1 MSQGSVPLTSRPE
14 WQALK
19 THQAELEST
28 HMRELFSS
36 DPGRASRFFI
46 RGGGLSLD
54 YSRNRM
60 TDDTV
65 TKLMALAREC
75 GVPERIE
82 AMFRGDHINVTE
94 RRPALHIALRDTSGA
109 PIYVDGTD
117 IAPEVERTLTRMEQ
131 FVDDVLSKR
140 WQGHTGKAFTD
151 VVSIGIGGSF
161 LGPKLVSEALRPYW
175 HGQLKSHYVAN
186 IDGTQMAEVLRRV
199 NPETTLFLIQSK
211 SFRTQETLENSK
223 LARDWFLD
231 NSGSEDQIAKHFV
244 AVTANAPEAVNFGI
258 SNDNIF
264 PMWDWVGGRY
274 SLWSAIGLPVALTI
288 GMKNFR
294 ALLSGANA
302 MDQHFRTAPLEQNL
316 PVIMAMLGVW
326 YNNFWGAETY
336 TILPYDHYLRSLPA
350 HLQQLDMESNGK
362 SVTQGGEPL
371 TYQSGP
377 VIWGGVGANGQHA
390 FHQLL
395 HQGTRLIPADFII
408 PLETHNPVARHHVTL
423 FANCLSQSGA
433 LMSGKTLAEAKAELK
448 AEGMSADEIDNL
460 APHKV
465 IPGNKP
471 SNTLLMEKS
480 TPETVGALI
489 ALYEHR
495 TFVQGIIWDVDSFDQ
510 WGVELGKQ
518 MGKDILE
525 RLTDDTAEDDETID
539 SSTAS
544 LIQLYR
550 SHHGSQ
556 KPD

>member
-1 MSQGSVPLTSRPE
+1 MPQGSASLTSRPE
-14 WQALK
+14 WQALIDHK
-19 THQAELEST
+19 AELENA
-28 HMRELFSS
+28 HMRDMFRE
-36 DPGRASRFFI
+36 DPDRASRFFI

-54 YSRNRM
+54 FSRNRM
-60 TDDTV
+60 TADTL
-65 TKLMALAREC
+65 TKLMALARSC
-75 GVPERIE
+75 GVPARTE

-94 RRPALHIALRDTSGA
+94 KRPALHVALRDTSGA
-109 PIYVDGTD
+109 PIHVDGTD
-117 IAPEVERTLTRMEQ
+117 ITPEVATTLGRMEQ

-151 VVSIGIGGSF
+151 VISIGIGGSF
-161 LGPKLVSEALRPYW
+161 LGPKLVSEGLRPYW
-175 HGQLKSHYVAN
+175 HGQLNCHYVAN
-186 IDGTQMAEVLRRV
+186 IDGTQIAEVLRRV

-223 LARDWFLD
+223 VARAWFLD
-231 NSGSEDQIAKHFV
+231 NGGSEDQIAKHFV
-244 AVTANAPEAVNFGI
+244 AVTANTPEAVNFGI
-258 SNDNIF
+258 SEDNIF

-294 ALLSGANA
+294 ALLSGADA
-302 MDQHFRTAPLEQNL
+302 MDQHFRSAPLEQNL
-316 PVIMAMLGVW
+316 PVVMAMLGLW

-362 SVTQGGEPL
+362 SITQGGEPL
-371 TYQSGP
+371 DYQSGP

-408 PLETHNPVARHHVTL
+408 PLETHNTIASHHVTL
-423 FANCLSQSGA
+423 FANCLSQSRA
-433 LMSGKTLAEAKAELK
+433 LMAGKTLDEAKAELK
-448 AEGMSADEIDNL
+448 AEGMSAEEIEKL

-471 SNTLLMEKS
+471 SNTLLMDKS

-518 MGKDILE
+518 MGKGILD
-525 RLTDDTAEDDETID
+525 RLIGDTAEGDEAID

-544 LIQLYR
+544 LIRLYR
-550 SHHGSQ
+550 SHHGS
-556 KPD
+556 

>member
-28 HMRELFSS
+28 HMRELFSG
-36 DPGRASRFFI
+36 DPDRASRFFI

-60 TDDTV
+60 TDDTLA
-65 TKLMALAREC
+65 KLMALARVC

-94 RRPALHIALRDTSGA
+94 KRPALHIALRDTSGA
-109 PIYVDGTD
+109 SIHVDGTD
-117 IAPEVERTLTRMEQ
+117 IAPEVERTLNRMAQ

-175 HGQLKSHYVAN
+175 HGQLKGHYVAN

-223 LARDWFLD
+223 VARDWFLD
-231 NSGSEDQIAKHFV
+231 NGGSEDQIAKHFV
-244 AVTANAPEAVNFGI
+244 AVTANTPEAVNFGI
-258 SNDNIF
+258 SEDNIF

-288 GMKNFR
+288 GMENFR

-302 MDQHFRTAPLEQNL
+302 MDQHFHTAPLEQNL
-316 PVIMAMLGVW
+316 PVVIAMLGVW

-408 PLETHNPVARHHVTL
+408 PLETHNPVASHHVTL
-423 FANCLSQSGA
+423 FANCLSQSRA
-433 LMSGKTLAEAKAELK
+433 LMSGKTLDEAKAELK
-448 AEGMSADEIDNL
+448 AEGMSSGEIDKL

-518 MGKDILE
+518 MGKGILD
-525 RLTDDTAEDDETID
+525 RLTGDTAEGDEAID

-544 LIQLYR
+544 LIQIYR
-550 SHHGSQ
+550 SHHGA
-556 KPD
+556 

>member
-1 MSQGSVPLTSRPE
+1 MPQGSASLISRPE
-14 WQALK
+14 WQALNDHK
-19 THQAELEST
+19 AELENT
-28 HMRELFSS
+28 HMRDMFRD
-36 DPGRASRFFI
+36 DPDRASRFFI

-60 TDDTV
+60 NTDTMA
-65 TKLMALAREC
+65 KLLALARSC

-94 RRPALHIALRDTSGA
+94 KRPALHVALRDTSGD
-109 PIYVDGTD
+109 PIHVDGTD
-117 IAPEVERTLTRMEQ
+117 IAPEVKTTLNRMEQ

-175 HGQLKSHYVAN
+175 HGQLNSHYVAN
-186 IDGTQMAEVLRRV
+186 IDGTQIAEVLRRV

-223 LARDWFLD
+223 VARAWFLD
-231 NSGSEDQIAKHFV
+231 NGGSEDQIAKHFV
-244 AVTANAPEAVNFGI
+244 AVTANTPEAVNFGI
-258 SNDNIF
+258 SEDNIF

-302 MDQHFRTAPLEQNL
+302 MDQHFHSAPLEQNM
-316 PVIMAMLGVW
+316 PVVMAMLGLW

-362 SVTQGGEPL
+362 RVTQGGEPL

-408 PLETHNPVARHHVTL
+408 PLETHNQVASHHVTL
-423 FANCLSQSGA
+423 FANCLSQSRA
-433 LMSGKTLAEAKAELK
+433 LMAGKTLDEAKAELK
-448 AEGMSADEIDNL
+448 AEGMSPEEIDTL

-471 SNTLLMEKS
+471 SNTLLMDRS

-518 MGKDILE
+518 MGKGILD
-525 RLTDDTAEDDETID
+525 RLTGDTAESEEAID

-544 LIQLYR
+544 LIRLYR
-550 SHHGSQ
+550 SHHSTQ
-556 KPD
+556 

>member
-28 HMRELFSS
+28 HMRELFSD

-54 YSRNRM
+54 YSRNRI
-60 TDDTV
+60 TDDTLA
-65 TKLMALAREC
+65 KLMALAREC

-94 RRPALHIALRDTSGA
+94 KRPALHIALRDTSGA
-109 PIYVDGTD
+109 SIHVDGTD
-117 IAPEVERTLTRMEQ
+117 ITPEVEGTLNRMAQ
-131 FVDDVLSKR
+131 FVDDVLSER

-175 HGQLKSHYVAN
+175 HGQLKGHYVAN
-186 IDGTQMAEVLRRV
+186 IDGTQIAEVLRRV

-223 LARDWFLD
+223 VARDWFLD
-231 NSGSEDQIAKHFV
+231 NGGSEDQIAKHFV
-244 AVTANAPEAVNFGI
+244 AVTANTPEAVKFGI
-258 SNDNIF
+258 SEDNIF

-288 GMKNFR
+288 GMENFR

-302 MDQHFRTAPLEQNL
+302 MDQHFHTAPLEQNL
-316 PVIMAMLGVW
+316 PVVMAMLGVW

-408 PLETHNPVARHHVTL
+408 PLETHNPVASHHVTL
-423 FANCLSQSGA
+423 FANCLSQSRA
-433 LMSGKTLAEAKAELK
+433 LMSGKTLDEAKAELK
-448 AEGMSADEIDNL
+448 AEGMSSGEIDKL

-518 MGKDILE
+518 MGKGILD
-525 RLTDDTAEDDETID
+525 RLTGDTAEGDEAID

-544 LIQLYR
+544 LIQIYR
-550 SHHGSQ
+550 SHHGA
-556 KPD
+556 

>member
-28 HMRELFSS
+28 HMRELFSG
-36 DPGRASRFFI
+36 DPDRASRFFI

-60 TDDTV
+60 TDDTLA
-65 TKLMALAREC
+65 KLMALARVC

-94 RRPALHIALRDTSGA
+94 KRPALHIALRDTSGA
-109 PIYVDGTD
+109 SIHVDGTD
-117 IAPEVERTLTRMEQ
+117 IAPEVERTLNRMAQ

-223 LARDWFLD
+223 VARDWFLD
-231 NSGSEDQIAKHFV
+231 NGGSEDHIAKHFV
-244 AVTANAPEAVNFGI
+244 AVTANTPEAVKFGI
-258 SNDNIF
+258 SEDNIF

-288 GMKNFR
+288 GMENFR

-302 MDQHFRTAPLEQNL
+302 MDQHFHTAPLEQNL
-316 PVIMAMLGVW
+316 PVVIAMLGVW

-408 PLETHNPVARHHVTL
+408 PLETHNPVASHHVTL
-423 FANCLSQSGA
+423 FANCLSQSRA
-433 LMSGKTLAEAKAELK
+433 LMSGKTLDEAKAELK
-448 AEGMSADEIDNL
+448 AEGMSSGEIDKL

-518 MGKDILE
+518 MGKGILD
-525 RLTDDTAEDDETID
+525 RLTGDTAEGDEAID

-544 LIQLYR
+544 LIQIYR
-550 SHHGSQ
+550 SHHGA
-556 KPD
+556 

>member
-28 HMRELFSS
+28 HMRELFSG
-36 DPGRASRFFI
+36 DPDRASRFFI

-60 TDDTV
+60 TDDTLA
-65 TKLMALAREC
+65 KLMALARVC

-94 RRPALHIALRDTSGA
+94 KRPALHIALRDTSGA
-109 PIYVDGTD
+109 SIHVDGTD
-117 IAPEVERTLTRMEQ
+117 IAPEVERTLNRMAQ

-223 LARDWFLD
+223 VARDWFLD
-231 NSGSEDQIAKHFV
+231 NGGSEDQIAKPFV
-244 AVTANAPEAVNFGI
+244 AVTANTPEAVNFGI
-258 SNDNIF
+258 SEDNIF

-288 GMKNFR
+288 GMENFR

-302 MDQHFRTAPLEQNL
+302 MDQHFHTAPLEQNL
-316 PVIMAMLGVW
+316 PVVIAMLGVW

-408 PLETHNPVARHHVTL
+408 PLETHNPVASHHVTL
-423 FANCLSQSGA
+423 FANCLSQSRA
-433 LMSGKTLAEAKAELK
+433 LMSGKTLDEAKAELK
-448 AEGMSADEIDNL
+448 AEGMSSGEIDKL

-518 MGKDILE
+518 MGKGILD
-525 RLTDDTAEDDETID
+525 RLTGDTAEGDEAID

-544 LIQLYR
+544 LIQIYR
-550 SHHGSQ
+550 SHHGA
-556 KPD
+556 

>member
-36 DPGRASRFFI
+36 DPDRASRFFI

-54 YSRNRM
+54 YSRNRI
-60 TDDTV
+60 TDDTLA
-65 TKLMALAREC
+65 KLMALAREC

-94 RRPALHIALRDTSGA
+94 KRPALHIALRDTSGA
-109 PIYVDGTD
+109 SIHVDGTD
-117 IAPEVERTLTRMEQ
+117 ITPEVEGTLNRMAQ
-131 FVDDVLSKR
+131 FVDDVLSER

-175 HGQLKSHYVAN
+175 HGQLKGHYVAN
-186 IDGTQMAEVLRRV
+186 IDGTQMAEILRRV

-223 LARDWFLD
+223 VARNWFLD
-231 NSGSEDQIAKHFV
+231 NGGSENQVAKHFV
-244 AVTANAPEAVNFGI
+244 AVTANTPEAVNFGI
-258 SNDNIF
+258 SEDNIF

-288 GMKNFR
+288 GMENFR

-316 PVIMAMLGVW
+316 PVIMAMLGLW

-336 TILPYDHYLRSLPA
+336 AILPYDHYLRSLPA

-362 SVTQGGEPL
+362 SVTQNGEPL

-408 PLETHNPVARHHVTL
+408 PLETHNPVASHHVTL
-423 FANCLSQSGA
+423 FANCLSQSRA
-433 LMSGKTLAEAKAELK
+433 LMSGKTLDQAKAELK
-448 AEGMSADEIDNL
+448 AEGMSGEDIDKL

-471 SNTLLMEKS
+471 SNTLLIDKS

-518 MGKDILE
+518 MGKGILD
-525 RLTDDTAEDDETID
+525 RLTGVTAEGNEAID

-550 SHHGSQ
+550 SHHGS
-556 KPD
+556 

>member
-1 MSQGSVPLTSRPE
+1 MSQGSAPLTSRPE
-14 WQALK
+14 WQAL
-19 THQAELEST
+19 TSHQRDLKNT
-28 HMRELFSS
+28 HMRDMFRD
-36 DPGRASRFFI
+36 DPGRADRFFI

-54 YSRNRM
+54 FSRNRM
-60 TDDTV
+60 TDDTMAR
-65 TKLMALAREC
+65 LMALARSC
-75 GVPERIE
+75 GVPERTE
-82 AMFRGDHINVTE
+82 AMFRGEYINVTE
-94 RRPALHIALRDTSGA
+94 KRPALHVALRDNSGE
-109 PIYVDGTD
+109 PIHVDGTN
-117 IAPEVERTLTRMEQ
+117 IAPEVESTLNRMSQ
-131 FVDDVLSKR
+131 FVDDVLSER

-175 HGQLKSHYVAN
+175 HGRLNCHYVAN
-186 IDGTQMAEVLRRV
+186 IDGTQIAEILARV

-223 LARDWFLD
+223 VARAWFLD
-231 NSGSEDQIAKHFV
+231 NGGHEDQIARHFV
-244 AVTANAPEAVNFGI
+244 AVTANSPEAVRFGI
-258 SNDNIF
+258 SADNIF

-288 GMKNFR
+288 GMDNFR

-302 MDQHFRTAPLEQNL
+302 MDQHFRNTPLEQNL
-316 PVIMAMLGVW
+316 PVVMAMLGLW

-362 SVTQGGEPL
+362 RVTQDGVPL
-371 TYQSGP
+371 TYHSGP

-408 PLETHNPVARHHVTL
+408 PLETHNKVAKHHVIL
-423 FANCLSQSGA
+423 FANCLSQSRA
-433 LMSGKTLAEAKAELK
+433 LMSGKNLDEAKAELK
-448 AEGMSADEIDNL
+448 AEGMSAEEIDKL

-471 SNTLLMEKS
+471 SNTLLMDKA

-518 MGKDILE
+518 MGKGILD
-525 RLTDDTAEDDETID
+525 RLTGDSDDSTSPSD
-539 SSTAS
+539 SSTDN
-544 LIQLYR
+544 LIRAFR
-550 SHHGSQ
+550 SHHSC
-556 KPD
+556 

>member
-28 HMRELFSS
+28 HMRELFSD

-60 TDDTV
+60 TDDTLA
-65 TKLMALAREC
+65 KLMALARKC
-75 GVPERIE
+75 GVPEQIE

-94 RRPALHIALRDTSGA
+94 KRPALHIALRDTSGA
-109 PIYVDGTD
+109 SIHVDGTD
-117 IAPEVERTLTRMEQ
+117 ITPEVEGTLNRMAQ
-131 FVDDVLSKR
+131 FVDDVLSER

-175 HGQLKSHYVAN
+175 HGQLKGHYVAN
-186 IDGTQMAEVLRRV
+186 IDGTQIAEVLRRV

-223 LARDWFLD
+223 VARDWFLD
-231 NSGSEDQIAKHFV
+231 NGGSEDQIAKHFV
-244 AVTANAPEAVNFGI
+244 AVTANTPEAVKFGI
-258 SNDNIF
+258 SEDNIF

-288 GMKNFR
+288 GMENFR

-302 MDQHFRTAPLEQNL
+302 MDQHFHTAPLEQNL
-316 PVIMAMLGVW
+316 PVVIAMLGVW

-408 PLETHNPVARHHVTL
+408 PLETHNPVASHHVTL
-423 FANCLSQSGA
+423 FANCLSQSRA
-433 LMSGKTLAEAKAELK
+433 LMSGKTLDEAKAELK
-448 AEGMSADEIDNL
+448 AEGMSSGEIDKL

-518 MGKDILE
+518 MGKGILD
-525 RLTDDTAEDDETID
+525 RLTGDTAEGDEAID

-544 LIQLYR
+544 LIQIYR
-550 SHHGSQ
+550 SHHGA
-556 KPD
+556 

>member
-14 WQALK
+14 WQAL
-19 THQAELEST
+19 TSHQAELKNT
-28 HMRELFSS
+28 HMRDMFRD
-36 DPGRASRFFI
+36 DPDRASRFFI
-46 RGGGLSLD
+46 SGGGLSLD

-60 TDDTV
+60 NDDTMA
-65 TKLMALAREC
+65 KLIALARSC
-75 GVPERIE
+75 GVPERTE

-94 RRPALHIALRDTSGA
+94 KRPALHVALRDTSGD
-109 PIYVDGTD
+109 PLLVDGTN
-117 IAPEVERTLTRMEQ
+117 ITPEVETTLNRMAQ

-140 WQGHTGKAFTD
+140 WLGHTGKAFTD

-175 HGQLKSHYVAN
+175 HGQLKGHYVAN
-186 IDGTQMAEVLRRV
+186 IDGTQIAEVLRRV

-223 LARDWFLD
+223 VARAWFLD
-231 NSGSEDQIAKHFV
+231 NGGSEDQIAKHFV
-244 AVTANAPEAVNFGI
+244 AVTANTPEAVNFGI
-258 SNDNIF
+258 SEDNIF

-288 GMKNFR
+288 GMDNFR

-302 MDQHFRTAPLEQNL
+302 MDQHFRSAPLEQNL
-316 PVIMAMLGVW
+316 PVVMAMLGIW

-362 SVTQGGEPL
+362 SVTQDGEPL
-371 TYQSGP
+371 SYQSGP

-408 PLETHNPVARHHVTL
+408 PLETHNKVASHHVTL
-423 FANCLSQSGA
+423 FANCLSQSRA
-433 LMSGKTLAEAKAELK
+433 LMSGKNLDEAKAELK
-448 AEGMSADEIDNL
+448 AEGMSPEEIDKL

-471 SNTLLMEKS
+471 SNTLLMDKS

-518 MGKDILE
+518 MGKGILD
-525 RLTDDTAEDDETID
+525 RLTGDSTEGDGPSD
-539 SSTAS
+539 SSTDN
-544 LIQLYR
+544 LIRLFR
-550 SHHGSQ
+550 SHHSS
-556 KPD
+556 

>member
-14 WQALK
+14 WQALTK
-19 THQAELEST
+19 HQAELEST
-28 HMRELFSS
+28 HMRDMFRD
-36 DPGRASRFFI
+36 DPARAGRFFI
-46 RGGGLSLD
+46 SGGGLSLD

-60 TDDTV
+60 TADTM
-65 TKLMALAREC
+65 TKLMALARSC
-75 GVPERIE
+75 GVPERTE

-94 RRPALHIALRDTSGA
+94 KRPALHVALRDNSGE
-109 PIYVDGTD
+109 PVHVDGTN
-117 IAPEVERTLTRMEQ
+117 ITPEVETTLNRMAQ

-175 HGQLKSHYVAN
+175 HGQLNCHYVAN
-186 IDGTQMAEVLRRV
+186 IDGTQIAEVLRRV

-223 LARDWFLD
+223 VAREWFL
-231 NSGSEDQIAKHFV
+231 NNGGSQDQVAKHFV
-244 AVTANAPEAVNFGI
+244 AVTANTPEAVNFGI
-258 SNDNIF
+258 AKDNIF

-288 GMKNFR
+288 GMDNFR

-302 MDQHFRTAPLEQNL
+302 MDQHFRNTPLEQNL
-316 PVIMAMLGVW
+316 PVVMAMLGLW

-362 SVTQGGEPL
+362 SVTQQGEPL

-408 PLETHNPVARHHVTL
+408 PLETHNQVANHHMTL
-423 FANCLSQSGA
+423 FANCLSQSRA
-433 LMSGKTLAEAKAELK
+433 LMAGKNLDEAKAELK
-448 AEGMSADEIDNL
+448 AEGMSPEEIDKL

-471 SNTLLMEKS
+471 SNTLLMDKS

-518 MGKDILE
+518 MGKGILD
-525 RLTDDTAEDDETID
+525 RLTGGTAEGSGPSD
-539 SSTAS
+539 SSTDN
-544 LIQLYR
+544 LIRLFR
-550 SHHGSQ
+550 SHHSS
-556 KPD
+556 